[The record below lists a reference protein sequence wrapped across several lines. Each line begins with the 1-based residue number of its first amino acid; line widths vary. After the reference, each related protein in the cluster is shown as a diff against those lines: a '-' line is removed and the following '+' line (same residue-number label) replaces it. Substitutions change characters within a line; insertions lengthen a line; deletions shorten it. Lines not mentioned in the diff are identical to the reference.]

1 MNSKVCL
8 IMCLPFIMVSCS
20 FYKKA
25 SLSSFEE
32 YQISESQISDLEFVL
47 KKQKLHYLH
56 TDRRIQVNN
65 YQANESTP
73 SESYNVHF
81 QDNILIPKGATGVCI
96 RTDMRYLII
105 DFGEGIRVPFV
116 LSEEGNYAKKRAEI
130 YQQNYSLS
138 ESNRPASLYFDTRAL
153 HGIKGD

>member
-1 MNSKVCL
+1 MANSKVCL

-32 YQISESQISDLEFVL
+32 YQITESQISDLEFVL

-56 TDRRIQVNN
+56 TDRQIQVNN

-96 RTDMRYLII
+96 HPDMRNFII
-105 DFGEGIRVPFV
+105 DFGEGVRVPFV
-116 LSEEGNYAKKRAEI
+116 LSEEGNHAKKRVEI
-130 YQQNYSLS
+130 YQQNFGLS
-138 ESNRPASLYFDTRAL
+138 ENHRPASLYFNLKDKESR
-153 HGIKGD
+153 

>member
-1 MNSKVCL
+1 L
-8 IMCLPFIMVSCS
+8 VSCS

-25 SLSSFEE
+25 SLSNFEE
-32 YQISESQISDLEFVL
+32 YHISEAQMSDLEFVL

-56 TDRRIQVNN
+56 TARQIQVNN
-65 YQANESTP
+65 YQTDESTP

-81 QDNILIPKGATGVCI
+81 QDNILILKGATGVYTH
-96 RTDMRYLII
+96 TDMRYLII
-105 DFGEGIRVPFV
+105 DFGEGVRVPFV
-116 LSEEGNYAKKRAEI
+116 LSEKGNHAKKRAEI

-153 HGIKGD
+153 HGVKGN

>member
-1 MNSKVCL
+1 
-8 IMCLPFIMVSCS
+8 MCLPFILVSCS

-25 SLSSFEE
+25 SLSNFED

-56 TDRRIQVNN
+56 TDRQIQVNN
-65 YQANESTP
+65 HQTDKSTP
-73 SESYNVHF
+73 LESYNVHF

-96 RTDMRYLII
+96 HTDMPYLLI
-105 DFGEGIRVPFV
+105 DFGEGVRVPFV

-138 ESNRPASLYFDTRAL
+138 ESNRPASLYFNLKDKESR
-153 HGIKGD
+153 

>member
-25 SLSSFEE
+25 SLSNFEE

-56 TDRRIQVNN
+56 SDRREQVNN
-65 YQANESTP
+65 YQAGESTP
-73 SESYNVHF
+73 FESYNVHF
-81 QDNILIPKGATGVCI
+81 QDNILIPKAATGVCI
-96 RTDMRYLII
+96 HPDMRNFII

-153 HGIKGD
+153 NEIKKN

>member
-56 TDRRIQVNN
+56 T
-65 YQANESTP
+65 Y
-73 SESYNVHF
+73 ESYNVHF
-81 QDNILIPKGATGVCI
+81 QDNILIPKGATGVCTH
-96 RTDMRYLII
+96 TDMRYLII
-105 DFGEGIRVPFV
+105 DFGEGVRVPFV
-116 LSEEGNYAKKRAEI
+116 LSEEGNHAKKRAEI

-138 ESNRPASLYFDTRAL
+138 ENHRPASLYFNTRTL